1 MGGDGTRF
9 TGGSQGDAGTSRALA
24 AALSS
29 SLRDAVAGARWYQGK
44 GSRLDSIE
52 LLDHVTVPESGGGV
66 LAIVAARDATGAS
79 AEYVLA
85 VRSNSAGTYR
95 EVSGDDAIWA
105 ALANIALS
113 GASLAGE
120 HGAVTGSTAAGEVG
134 GTQTRVSRAGRP
146 ISTDQSNTSILFDD
160 REVLKVYRRLRP
172 GQHPERELLEGL
184 TRVGSTRSPR
194 LLGALSYARGDI
206 ETTVATAYAFVAG
219 DPVGWEPMIVDLA
232 AALDGSPGALDQVAE
247 EARDFGR
254 CAGELHR
261 DLREAFGARPA
272 TREDVRLEHA
282 RVAAALSKATATVV
296 PLAPELAGFEA
307 PARRALTG
315 LAELEGTSVQRIHGD
330 LHVGQLVRGVG
341 GTVVLDFEGDPTWSI
356 EERLAYASPLRD
368 LASLLLSLDHVGVA
382 ATRRVPGASREAE
395 QWRGAARAAALA
407 GYREVAP
414 PEVLDRPKLLRAFE
428 VEKEWR
434 EATYAAQVLPEW
446 LYAPRAVLPKLLS

>member
-85 VRSNSAGTYR
+85 VRSDSAGTYR

-120 HGAVTGSTAAGEVG
+120 HGAVTGSTAAAEVG

-184 TRVGSTRSPR
+184 T
-194 LLGALSYARGDI
+194 LAL
-206 ETTVATAYAFVAG
+206 
-219 DPVGWEPMIVDLA
+219 M
-232 AALDGSPGALDQVAE
+232 
-247 EARDFGR
+247 
-254 CAGELHR
+254 
-261 DLREAFGARPA
+261 
-272 TREDVRLEHA
+272 
-282 RVAAALSKATATVV
+282 
-296 PLAPELAGFEA
+296 LAPPPA
-307 PARRALTG
+307 PTARS
-315 LAELEGTSVQRIHGD
+315 ES
-330 LHVGQLVRGVG
+330 
-341 GTVVLDFEGDPTWSI
+341 
-356 EERLAYASPLRD
+356 
-368 LASLLLSLDHVGVA
+368 A
-382 ATRRVPGASREAE
+382 ATICCGLRADRRS
-395 QWRGAARAAALA
+395 RAA
-407 GYREVAP
+407 GP
-414 PEVLDRPKLLRAFE
+414 
-428 VEKEWR
+428 VE
-434 EATYAAQVLPEW
+434 AAQSKTRLPIGSET
-446 LYAPRAVLPKLLS
+446 PNEIGP